1 MDINNSQFQKI
12 SHSVKFY
19 GGWGAD
25 DIDPSILAQSAAAN
39 ADTINKIKKALAK
52 KSLMTRKGIYQ
63 LLKDKYFQ
71 IGDIL
76 LPEDVVPVARKDQY
90 LRRWARDLGLPNE

>member
-1 MDINNSQFQKI
+1 MDINNSQFQKV
-12 SHSVKFY
+12 SHSVKYY

-25 DIDPSILAQSAAAN
+25 DIDPSILASSAAAN
-39 ADTINKIKKALAK
+39 AETINKIKKALAK
-52 KSLMTRKGIYQ
+52 KSLLTRKNIYQ
-63 LLKDKYFQ
+63 LLKEKYFQ

-76 LPEDVVPVARKDQY
+76 LPEDVVPIARKDQY